1 MALTTVARIE
11 VYLGL
16 ELSSTQTVEMELIIA
31 STQQMMESYCNR
43 SFDQADY
50 YHQRLGTGDREIVIN
65 NTPITSIK
73 WAGAGMDEMLSITYS
88 GTKAASIEI
97 EDQELRLS
105 ENLTTTT
112 IDLAD
117 SSIDDI
123 DDLVTAID
131 LLTGWSAT
139 AVTAYGSYPALILN
153 PIVKCPV
160 DSTTNFGVGIS
171 GSASQLKLFRE
182 REGLYVAD
190 SPVGNGYPY
199 TVIYEGGYETIPAS
213 LAQLATEMCAA
224 VWRIY
229 VLHGGGV
236 LQAEKIG
243 DFSYRLNDIVGD
255 DGSVSIINVFKTRI
269 DQFARI
275 EI

>member
-112 IDLAD
+112 IDL
-117 SSIDDI
+117 
-123 DDLVTAID
+123 
-131 LLTGWSAT
+131 LTGWSAT

-236 LQAEKIG
+236 LQSEKIG
-243 DFSYRLNDIVGD
+243 DYNYKLNDIVGE